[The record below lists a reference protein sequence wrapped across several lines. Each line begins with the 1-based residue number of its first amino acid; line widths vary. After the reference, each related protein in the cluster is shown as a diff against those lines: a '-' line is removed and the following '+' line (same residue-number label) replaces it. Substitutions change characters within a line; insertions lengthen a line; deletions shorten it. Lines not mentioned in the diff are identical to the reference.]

1 MGLKF
6 QKVNDQNNPSHDASI
21 GEDSRWYCNKLGDGT
36 SFYEGILCNFNGQL
50 RETSFVFL

>member
-6 QKVNDQNNPSHDASI
+6 QKINDQNNPSQDASI
-21 GEDSRWYCNKLGDGT
+21 GEDSRWYCNKLEDGT

-50 RETSFVFL
+50 RESSFVFL